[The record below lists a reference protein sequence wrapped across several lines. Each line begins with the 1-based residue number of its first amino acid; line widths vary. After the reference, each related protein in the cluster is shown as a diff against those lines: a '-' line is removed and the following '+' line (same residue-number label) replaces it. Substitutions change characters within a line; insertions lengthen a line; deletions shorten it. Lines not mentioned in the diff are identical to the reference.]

1 MPLRGLVLVR
11 GLMLPRSLMVAR
23 GLRLLRGPVLL
34 HALMLRRSLMVARGL
49 MPPRELV
56 LLRGLM
62 LRRSLMVVRG
72 LLLLAAGCE
81 VPASSAQGWRIH
93 VSPTPPTCVS
103 SLVNKHSTGDL
114 SPALVGGPL
123 RLLVPGAP
131 SVC

>member
-1 MPLRGLVLVR
+1 MVVR
-11 GLMLPRSLMVAR
+11 GM
-23 GLRLLRGPVLL
+23 
-34 HALMLRRSLMVARGL
+34 MLRRSLMVARGL
-49 MPPRELV
+49 MLLRALV

-72 LLLLAAGCE
+72 LVLLRGLVAPRSLMLRRSLMVVRGLMLLAAGCE

-93 VSPTPPTCVS
+93 VLPTPPTCVS

-114 SPALVGGPL
+114 APALVGGPL
-123 RLLVPGAP
+123 RLLVLGAP